1 MTRTMKD
8 SGVEWISEIPVDWK
22 RTSLLNNLRTFIT
35 DGPHETPK
43 LVDAGIPFISVDSLN
58 DSEDIDLS
66 VVKKFISKEDYN
78 LYQKKTHL
86 EKGDILFSK
95 SATIG
100 KTAILKSEKCMVWS
114 PIAVIKPNNERCLT
128 KYLYYILNCEN
139 AIKYASLQGSYNTQ
153 INLGMRTLEKIY
165 VPVPP
170 LSEQQKIAAFLD
182 EKCGAIDEIISKTE
196 QSIEEYKKL
205 KQSVITK
212 AVTKGIRQNR
222 PMQDSN
228 IEWIGEIPTDW
239 EIKKFRNIL
248 KERTE
253 KNVPIKS
260 TERLSLSI
268 DLGVTLYAE
277 KTTNLDRFKDDF
289 EQYKIAHEGD
299 LVMNSM
305 NMIIGAVGV
314 SKYYGCVSP
323 VYYTWYDETPNHTT
337 AKYCEYLLRCKT
349 IKKVLFALGRG
360 IYAIERGDDR
370 VNTCRLKISRD
381 DLKNLKLPLPSLDE
395 QAEIINYLDEKCA
408 EIDTLVE
415 KKQQFLAEMAN
426 YKKSLI
432 YEYVTGKKEI
442 A

>member
-1 MTRTMKD
+1 MPMTRMMKD
-8 SGVEWISEIPVDWK
+8 SGIEWIGEIPENWSIQK
-22 RTSLLNNLRTFIT
+22 YKNFASSKM
-35 DGPHETPK
+35 GETI
-43 LVDAGIPFISVDSLN
+43 LASDTVEEGIPV
-58 DSEDIDLS
+58 
-66 VVKKFISKEDYN
+66 Y
-78 LYQKKTHL
+78 
-86 EKGDILFSK
+86 
-95 SATIG
+95 SATQDEKVFGFVKTSNTLLHKNDIVIPARGNSIG
-100 KTAILKSEKCMVWS
+100 CATIVKDDVATCTQTTICSRNIHNIS
-114 PIAVIKPNNERCLT
+114 T
-128 KYLYYILNCEN
+128 SYLYYCCWGLKEWWFNYDGS
-139 AIKYASLQGSYNTQ
+139 AIPQ
-153 INLGMRTLEKIY
+153 ITVKQVNNNLL
-165 VPVPP
+165 PVPT

-212 AVTKGIRQNR
+212 AVTKGIRSNR

-432 YEYVTGKKEI
+432 YEYVTGKKEV

>member
-1 MTRTMKD
+1 MTRMMKD
-8 SGVEWISEIPVDWK
+8 SGVEWIGEIPENWK
-22 RTSLLNNLRTFIT
+22 IVRNKNIFSCSKNVVGNAYETTQLLSLTKKGIKEKDINDTSGKIPESYETYQFVKPKQIVMCLFDLDCSAVFSGISKYFGMISPAYDVLDCKNTSFPLYYDYWFSFVSEDRKFRHYAKNLRYT
-35 DGPHETPK
+35 
-43 LVDAGIPFISVDSLN
+43 LN
-58 DSEDIDLS
+58 
-66 VVKKFISKEDYN
+66 YN
-78 LYQKKTHL
+78 EFACLPV
-86 EKGDILFSK
+86 ILPP
-95 SATIG
+95 
-100 KTAILKSEKCMVWS
+100 L
-114 PIAVIKPNNERCLT
+114 
-128 KYLYYILNCEN
+128 CE
-139 AIKYASLQGSYNTQ
+139 Q
-153 INLGMRTLEKIY
+153 EKIA
-165 VPVPP
+165 
-170 LSEQQKIAAFLD
+170 EFLD
-182 EKCGAIDEIISKTE
+182 DKCGAIDEIISKTE

-212 AVTKGIRQNR
+212 AVTKGIRPNR

-432 YEYVTGKKEI
+432 YEYVTGKKEV